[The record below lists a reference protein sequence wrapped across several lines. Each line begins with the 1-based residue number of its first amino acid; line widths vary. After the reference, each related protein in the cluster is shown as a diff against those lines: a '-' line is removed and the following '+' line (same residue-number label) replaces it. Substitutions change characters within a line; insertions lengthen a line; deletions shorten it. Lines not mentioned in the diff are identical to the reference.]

1 MIPFMSRIGKL
12 RERAQVSSCE
22 GLVEVRMGS
31 KYLMDGVMKMGTR
44 KRWLL
49 HNIVSVINVTNGK
62 WCVCVC
68 VCVCVPPLATLE
80 AQGSSRARDQTWTTA
95 VTMPDP

>member
-31 KYLMDGVMKMGTR
+31 KCLMDGVMKMGTR
-44 KRWLL
+44 KR
-49 HNIVSVINVTNGK
+49 
-62 WCVCVC
+62 
-68 VCVCVPPLATLE
+68 
-80 AQGSSRARDQTWTTA
+80 
-95 VTMPDP
+95 

>member
-12 RERAQVSSCE
+12 RERAQVSGCE

-44 KRWLL
+44 KR
-49 HNIVSVINVTNGK
+49 
-62 WCVCVC
+62 
-68 VCVCVPPLATLE
+68 
-80 AQGSSRARDQTWTTA
+80 
-95 VTMPDP
+95 